1 MAIREVSTIDTN
13 NRSRSSDRSNQEKT
27 EVNKKTMSQNI
38 PPSSSGKS
46 KVIENVLILQGGGS
60 LGAFG
65 CGVFK
70 ALCEKN
76 VKVDIAAGTSIG
88 GVNAAIIAGGKD
100 GNRPEHLL
108 EQFWLELADGFVDL
122 ENIDPFLTPYMESL
136 MANFH
141 YFSPP
146 GTQQDKNES
155 KRKVEEYTRTAK
167 RSFLSSA
174 MFGNDKMFKA
184 RWRPE
189 YVLTDPQYF
198 EPEKWTYLYDHSPLA
213 VTLQRYIDYDKLKP
227 NGNSNSRLIV
237 TAVNVLTSEPLT
249 FDSYRQPIY
258 SKHILATSGYP
269 VYYFPW
275 VEVEEGVYAW
285 DGGLLSNT
293 PLREVI
299 DASPV
304 VDKKIFLVENYPK
317 RINSLPDNLA
327 EVLHRTRD
335 IIFCDKSLSTVQIS
349 KAITSYLRYI
359 DELYQTVEEYAD
371 LTKIDKDL
379 LKKIRRKYKKYKQ
392 DTGAEIKGVYYIS
405 REEQVHS
412 IYENADFSPKAI
424 KDSIKEGEL
433 KTTKILEQ
441 MEKNK

>member
-1 MAIREVSTIDTN
+1 LKASSSTELKTIDPA
-13 NRSRSSDRSNQEKT
+13 T
-27 EVNKKTMSQNI
+27 EE
-38 PPSSSGKS
+38 
-46 KVIENVLILQGGGS
+46 IENVLILQGGGS

-76 VKVDIAAGTSIG
+76 VKINIAAGTSIG

-100 GNRPEHLL
+100 GNRPEELL

-122 ENIDPFLTPYMESL
+122 ENVDPFLSPQTEML

-141 YFSPP
+141 YFSLP
-146 GTQQDKNES
+146 GSQQSKNET
-155 KRKVEEYTRTAK
+155 KRKVEEYTRIAK

-189 YVLTDPQYF
+189 YALTDPQYF
-198 EPEKWTYLYDHSPLA
+198 EPSKWTYLYDHSPLA
-213 VTLQRYIDYDKLKP
+213 VTLQKYIDYDKLKP
-227 NGNSNSRLIV
+227 NGNSNVRLIV

-249 FDSYRQPIY
+249 FDSYRQSIY
-258 SKHILATSGYP
+258 PKHILATCGYP
-269 VYYFPW
+269 VYNFPW

-304 VDKKIFLVENYPK
+304 TDKRIFLVENYPK
-317 RINSLPDNLA
+317 RINTLPDNLA
-327 EVLHRTRD
+327 EVYHRTRD
-335 IIFCDKSLSTVQIS
+335 IIFCDKTLSTVQIS

-359 DELYQTVEEYAD
+359 DELYQVVEDCVD
-371 LTKIDKDL
+371 LTKIDKGRL
-379 LKKIRRKYKKYKQ
+379 EKIRRKYKKYKQ

-405 REEQVHS
+405 REEPVHS

-424 KDSIKEGEL
+424 KDSIREGEL

-441 MEKNK
+441 MEKKK